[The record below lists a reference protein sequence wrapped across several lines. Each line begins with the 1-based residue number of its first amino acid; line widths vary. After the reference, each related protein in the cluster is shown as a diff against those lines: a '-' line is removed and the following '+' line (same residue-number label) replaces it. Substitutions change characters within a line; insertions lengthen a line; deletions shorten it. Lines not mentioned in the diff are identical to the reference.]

1 MVAQLAQER
10 LPRRPSF
17 ERLECLEQPFETS
30 HQEIEV
36 RRRPEEWQRLDVL
49 DTKRRTSLP

>member
-30 HQEIEV
+30 HQEVEV